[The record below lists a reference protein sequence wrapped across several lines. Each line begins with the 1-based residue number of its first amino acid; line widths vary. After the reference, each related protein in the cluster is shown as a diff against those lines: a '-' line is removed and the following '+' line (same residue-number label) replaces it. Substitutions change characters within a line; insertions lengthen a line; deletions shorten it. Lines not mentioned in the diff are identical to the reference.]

1 MWVFAS
7 DLTTELSAEL
17 SAENKI
23 SPCIYYF
30 LGGNEDPLFYA
41 KQAYTANVK
50 AQTSELKT

>member
-7 DLTTELSAEL
+7 DLTTELSAE
-17 SAENKI
+17 NKV